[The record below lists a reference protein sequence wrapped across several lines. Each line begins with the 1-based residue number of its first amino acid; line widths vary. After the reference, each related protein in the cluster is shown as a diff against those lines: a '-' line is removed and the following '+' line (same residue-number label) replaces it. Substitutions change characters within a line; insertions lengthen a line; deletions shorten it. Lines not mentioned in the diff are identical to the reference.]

1 MENIISLIIFFV
13 PLVVVWYVFL
23 MAVVYV
29 HWIGAYYNIR
39 AKQDIASDLCTFI
52 LPRMPS
58 KRQ

>member
-1 MENIISLIIFFV
+1 MENIISLITFF
-13 PLVVVWYVFL
+13 LVSFAVWYVFL
-23 MAVVYV
+23 IAVVYIQ
-29 HWIGAYYNIR
+29 WIDAHYNIR